1 MTQSRLDN
9 HAALPDAV
17 RRPVY
22 DRGALR
28 IGICHIGLGAF
39 HRAHQAVYT
48 DLALG
53 ETKDLSWGIEA
64 VSLRS
69 SATARA
75 LTQQEGLYSVLVR
88 SGETTTATVVGAVVS
103 AISAAQEPPRL
114 LERLASPATRVVSL
128 TVTEKAYGLDPDTG
142 DLDVSHPAVSA
153 DLLAPHAP
161 RGAVGFLV
169 AALRERRERGIPP
182 FTVLCCDNLPQNGKV
197 VRRLVTSFARRLDPA
212 LAEWIARE
220 VAFPS
225 SMVDRIVPAPT
236 AVTRSDAHRILGV
249 RDECAVETE
258 PFMQW
263 VIEDRFPAGRPR
275 WDLAGAL
282 FVEDVEPYERMK
294 LRLLN
299 GAHSLIAYIG
309 QNRGLMYVRD
319 VMAVAEHRRRVR
331 SYMADVALTLGQVPG
346 IDLDGYMDSLISRFS
361 NAAIRH
367 ATRQIA
373 MDGTQKLPT
382 RIFAPA
388 SEARQTGREA
398 CTYAGAAA
406 EWMHYCCT
414 TDQIDDPRRE
424 ELHTAAGH
432 SREMPEGAEPF
443 LRIPGLF
450 PKALREDQAWCRLV
464 SEKLVALRKQLGA

>member
-1 MTQSRLDN
+1 MTRIALDD

-17 RRPVY
+17 QRPAY
-22 DRGALR
+22 DRGALTV
-28 IGICHIGLGAF
+28 GICHIGLGAF

-53 ETKDLSWGIEA
+53 ESKDLGWGIEA

-69 SATARA
+69 TATAHA
-75 LTQQEGLYSVLVR
+75 LTRQQGLYSVLVR
-88 SGETTTATVVGAVVS
+88 SGETTTARVIGAVAS
-103 AISAAQEPPRL
+103 ALSAAEKPREL
-114 LERLASPATRVVSL
+114 LDRLVNPATRVVSL

-142 DLDVSHPAVSA
+142 DLDLAHPAVSA

-161 RGAVGFLV
+161 SGVVGFLV
-169 AALRERRERGIPP
+169 AALKERRERGIPP

-197 VRRLVTSFARRLDPA
+197 LRRLVTSFARRLDSA

-236 AVTRSDAHRILGV
+236 DATRADACRILGV

-263 VIEDRFPAGRPR
+263 VIEDRFPAGRPH

-282 FVEDVEPYERMK
+282 FVDDVEPYERMK

-299 GAHSLIAYIG
+299 GAHSLVAYIG
-309 QNRGLMYVRD
+309 QNRGLAYVRD
-319 VMAVAEHRRRVR
+319 VMAVPEHRQRVR
-331 SYMADVALTLGQVPG
+331 SYMAEAAQTLGKVPG
-346 IDLDGYMDSLISRFS
+346 IDLDEYMDSLIRRFS

-367 ATRQIA
+367 STRQIA

-388 SEARQTGREA
+388 IEARQSGATA
-398 CTYAGAAA
+398 STYAGAVA

-414 TDQIDDPRRE
+414 TDRIDDPRSQ
-424 ELHTAAGH
+424 ELQVAARR
-432 SREMPEGAEPF
+432 SRETPDGAEPF
-443 LRIPGLF
+443 LRMPGLF
-450 PKALREDQAWCRLV
+450 PKALREDPDWRQLV
-464 SEKLVALRKQLGA
+464 SEGLTALRKQFGE